1 MMKKLKILGAALF
14 ATVIGMGIFAF
25 GTIEDAPQK
34 VRKAFAK
41 KFPNIKKVK
50 WEKES
55 DTEWEGEFKMKGIE
69 YSANYL
75 QDGTWQETE
84 HEIKKKSI
92 PANIKT
98 TLQTEFSD
106 YEIEEAEISETKDGS
121 VYEFELEMGEEELE
135 VVIDT
140 NGRVLKKEILKETNK
155 EDTK

>member
-1 MMKKLKILGAALF
+1 MKKLKILGAALF